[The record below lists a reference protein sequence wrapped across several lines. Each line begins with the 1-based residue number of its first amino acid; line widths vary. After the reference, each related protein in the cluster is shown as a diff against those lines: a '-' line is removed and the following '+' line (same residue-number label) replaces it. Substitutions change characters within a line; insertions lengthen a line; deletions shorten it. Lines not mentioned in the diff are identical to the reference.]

1 MWPEAISH
9 QCVCA
14 KGKSQEAVTRQETDP
29 QGRQGGNHISF
40 PGQYTFFLASGHLAS
55 LLAWVVEGPCPALT
69 PHCVIKHSVAA
80 KIPQLTVTMCT
91 FSFF

>member
-1 MWPEAISH
+1 M
-9 QCVCA
+9 
-14 KGKSQEAVTRQETDP
+14 
-29 QGRQGGNHISF
+29 F

-91 FSFF
+91 FSFFKKIILLLFKCVHFQGTTNVDYRLG